1 MESKNEPK
9 ELKARV
15 IIQTERQG
23 YSPEQVNG
31 TMTVGELK
39 KLLEEYEED
48 SPIYLSFDNGYT
60 YGGLNNSDFEE
71 ECIDDGTDNEDEDE

>member
-1 MESKNEPK
+1 MATKNEPR

-39 KLLEEYEED
+39 KLLEEYEDD
-48 SPIYLSFDNGYT
+48 SPIILSFDNGYT
-60 YGGLNNSDFEE
+60 YGGLSRCD
-71 ECIDDGTDNEDEDE
+71 IDEDYIPKDEDENNE